1 MNISKYDGLSSFLDF
16 YDLKKNELISKIIL
30 KNKNKSFFF
39 AFKKRD
45 FQNKDILF
53 KKNNLYFHY
62 PRKNKMLKF
71 HKIYQNN

>member
-30 KNKNKSFFF
+30 TTKIKVFFLHSKKEIFKTKIFYLKS
-39 AFKKRD
+39 
-45 FQNKDILF
+45 
-53 KKNNLYFHY
+53 HY